1 MRTWEVFDDVKRK
14 PVRCV
19 VNLCSRYEGERWG
32 HSDSRPY
39 VFGVRSW
46 HLYVERKPGDVFDVV
61 ELFGR

>member
-1 MRTWEVFDDVKRK
+1 MRALD
-14 PVRCV
+14 
-19 VNLCSRYEGERWG
+19 NLCSRYEGERWG